1 MSGFNTMSE
10 KKSYRGV
17 YYNIE
22 DSDICVLFNG
32 IYLYFCSQAIADHFE
47 KNYPTFKEKALKRL
61 KSILPTVGM
70 ENIDLALGLE
80 YYRIIEKRG
89 YRAVTFAG
97 VPIKQAHLI
106 GDVEFD
112 VEEE

>member
-1 MSGFNTMSE
+1 
-10 KKSYRGV
+10 
-17 YYNIE
+17 
-22 DSDICVLFNG
+22 
-32 IYLYFCSQAIADHFE
+32 
-47 KNYPTFKEKALKRL
+47 
-61 KSILPTVGM
+61 M

-89 YRAVTFAG
+89 YRAETLAG
-97 VPIKQAHLI
+97 VPIKQAHLL